1 MGKRQSSKQALTFL
15 SVTKWCTAFQL
26 SEAPITPNDDHLCM
40 NLQISII
47 IMIIVLST
55 WLKAKSFLYIL
66 LDNSKGFFME
76 LLKCEMEEKYYLV
89 VDQTSENNAL
99 TYSIWRE
106 GTMQTIFYP
115 SSTLETFDKGIFCDF
130 WAIWRRR
137 GL

>member
-1 MGKRQSSKQALTFL
+1 
-15 SVTKWCTAFQL
+15 
-26 SEAPITPNDDHLCM
+26 
-40 NLQISII
+40 
-47 IMIIVLST
+47 
-55 WLKAKSFLYIL
+55 
-66 LDNSKGFFME
+66 ME

-130 WAIWRRR
+130 WVIWRS
-137 GL
+137 GHQCKYYSFDLNLAKEKVVVSLLNF